1 MLAHHFNEKMD
12 VTRDGGSTGDDGF
25 WEESWADH
33 LTGVPCAINWSKGQ
47 EQVLKD
53 RITSSR
59 DAAIF
64 TRIQDIT
71 EKDRVEFESVLYD
84 IVSVRKPQNR
94 FMILDVKRNT
104 EEALV

>member
-1 MLAHHFNEKMD
+1 MLAHLYNEKMD
-12 VTRDGGSTGDDGF
+12 VTRDGGATGADGF

-33 LTGVPCAINWSKGQ
+33 LTNIPCKLEWSKGQ
-47 EQVLKD
+47 EQVLRD

-59 DAAIF
+59 DAKIF

-71 EKDRVEFESVLYD
+71 EKDRIEFESVLYD
-84 IVSVRKPQNR
+84 IVSVRKPQNK
-94 FMILDVKRNT
+94 FMIIDVKRNT

>member
-1 MLAHHFNEKMD
+1 MLATQYNEKID
-12 VTRDGGSTGDDGF
+12 VTRDGGATGSDGF

-33 LTGVPCAINWSKGQ
+33 LTNVPCKFNWSRGQ
-47 EQVLKD
+47 EQVVRD

-59 DAAIF
+59 DATIY

-71 EKDRVEFESVLYD
+71 EKDRIEFELVLYD

-94 FMILDVKRNT
+94 FMIIDVKRNT